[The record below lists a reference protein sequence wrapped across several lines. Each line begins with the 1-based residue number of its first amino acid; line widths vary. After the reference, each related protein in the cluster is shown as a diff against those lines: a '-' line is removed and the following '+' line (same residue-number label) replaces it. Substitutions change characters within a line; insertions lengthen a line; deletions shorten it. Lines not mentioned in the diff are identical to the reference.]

1 MWQLNSK
8 CNTSLSIFV
17 QLISELILNS
27 ELKHEPALW
36 NDDDGVLNRT
46 SKGTNTHSSQGL
58 FISSAGGA
66 GNLSFEDSV
75 KEAMDYL
82 VRHRKNEKRP
92 ETLEV
97 TTFVYSNIL
106 FYDILFW

>member
-1 MWQLNSK
+1 M
-8 CNTSLSIFV
+8 
-17 QLISELILNS
+17 
-27 ELKHEPALW
+27 W
-36 NDDDGVLNRT
+36 NDEDGVLNKT

-58 FISSAGGA
+58 FISSSGGA

-92 ETLEV
+92 EALEV
-97 TTFVYSNIL
+97 NIFVYSNIL
-106 FYDILFW
+106 FCVVLF